1 MAYTD
6 EQYKGAAEFIAANL
20 GNPSYIAQVAA
31 DLGISLEDIT
41 KAVQTVD
48 PNATVAQVENYF
60 DSNLVDFD
68 RPYEGG
74 IYSFETKEDRDAY
87 LSSGDPNLKYYNA
100 ALTGQPIDTSSDT
113 TATQPATTTQPVT
126 TTKADTTTKATTTA
140 TQPATTTKAT
150 TTATQPATTT
160 PFSIKSQ
167 ADIASLSPDALK
179 AVRDFIS
186 GLYAANG
193 IGIDATEAKQIQ
205 DRAAA
210 LGVDPSMINNLVST
224 AYKGYG
230 GDTYSTE
237 DISKLI
243 GGLGTTLEG
252 LQQQKIDAAK
262 GYVAPTISGKGVDVS
277 GESGLRS
284 MYGPYVQDIL
294 SRASGLLA
302 LRDDPNFQ
310 EREFGTTY
318 GTSTFKDLEDL
329 QKQRKSMMGMGD
341 DKSSMYT
348 PYKYSFANMPATAE
362 AQGVQF
368 FRDYTGKNPTAEQM
382 AAYDAWNKA
391 NPNASF
397 SDIVNTM
404 QPMLAGQ
411 QTTKPAAKGGLMSL
425 IDSYA
430 DGGTVGQTVPST
442 FNAPAGYT
450 GNTYDSGYTA
460 PTMYQAPTSG
470 ITSSTF
476 DATQAK
482 NYMSPYTSGVV
493 DPQVREAKRQS
504 EIQGMANAAKFTQA
518 GAFGGTRNVLAEAER
533 QRNLSTQVGDIY
545 GKGQQEAF
553 LNAQQQFERD
563 QARNLQAQI
572 ATEQARQAQGQQA
585 LSSAATAGQLGLDAS
600 RLTEQ
605 SKQFGAQYGL
615 NVASTAAQY
624 DQAARQLQQQAE
636 EAQARGDQFAANLA
650 LQQLQEAQRAA
661 EATRGFEYQQ
671 ARDTYLDPFRELGYA
686 QQLLGGL
693 PIKAGDTGVS
703 PSLEALVASLGL
715 GSMFKGG

>member
-6 EQYKGAAEFIAANL
+6 EQYKAAAEFIEANL
-20 GNPSYIAQVAA
+20 DNPSYIAQVAA

-87 LSSGDPNLKYYNA
+87 LSSGDPNLTYYNA
-100 ALTGQPIDTSSDT
+100 ALTGQPVT
-113 TATQPATTTQPVT
+113 TTTQPATTT
-126 TTKADTTTKATTTA
+126 
-140 TQPATTTKAT
+140 TQPATTTKAGT
-150 TTATQPATTT
+150 TTAAPY
-160 PFSIKSQ
+160 SIKTA
-167 ADIASLSPDALK
+167 ADISKLSPQELQN
-179 AVRDFIS
+179 VRDFIS

-193 IGIDATEAKQIQ
+193 IGINATEAKQIQ

-210 LGVDPSMINNLVST
+210 LGVDPSVLNDLVST

-362 AQGVQF
+362 AQG
-368 FRDYTGKNPTAEQM
+368 
-382 AAYDAWNKA
+382 
-391 NPNASF
+391 
-397 SDIVNTM
+397 
-404 QPMLAGQ
+404 Q

-425 IDSYA
+425 MDSYA

-442 FNAPAGYT
+442 FTAPAGYT

-504 EIQGMANAAKFTQA
+504 EIQGMTNAAKFTQA

-572 ATEQARQAQGQQA
+572 ATEQAKQAQGQQA

-636 EAQARGDQFAANLA
+636 EAQARGDQFAADLA
-650 LQQLQEAQRAA
+650 LRQLQEANNAA
-661 EATRGFEYQQ
+661 AATRAFEYQQ
-671 ARDTYLDPFRELGYA
+671 SRDQYLDPFRELGYA
-686 QQLLGGL
+686 QQLLSGL
-693 PIKAGDTGVS
+693 PISAGATGIS
-703 PSLEALVASLGL
+703 PNLEALVASLGL
-715 GSMFKGG
+715 NSMFKGG